1 MSHTHLKREFAP
13 MSWPINRKG
22 TTFVVRPNSE
32 LESGI
37 PILVALRDMLK
48 VARTRAEV
56 KKALVAKNVLINER
70 PVKEEKNSVVL
81 FDIITLVPSK
91 KSFVLTMND
100 AGRYEFEE
108 TKESG
113 KKIAKVSD
121 KKILRGKK
129 TQLNLSDGR
138 NYVSEIKCNT
148 NDSVVIDLKT
158 KKVEKC
164 LSLKEN
170 AKVLVFAGKHS
181 GDKGNINKIDRDKGM
196 VEIKVKENDVNV
208 LIKQIIVIG

>member
-1 MSHTHLKREFAP
+1 MKREFAP